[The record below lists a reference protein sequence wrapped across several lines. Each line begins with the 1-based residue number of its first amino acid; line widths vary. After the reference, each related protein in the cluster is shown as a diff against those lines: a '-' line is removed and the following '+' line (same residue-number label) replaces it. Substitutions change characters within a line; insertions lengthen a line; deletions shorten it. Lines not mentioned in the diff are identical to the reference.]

1 MPQSLH
7 AQMLDQIR
15 SYFLVG
21 GMPEA
26 VREWVESH
34 DYIECSRIHHDLL
47 ETYQDDF
54 SKYKSRISPI
64 ILSNTL
70 KSITLE
76 AGNKFIYNQVEN
88 GASTNTIKEALS
100 LLSLAGLAIPVP
112 HTAAKG
118 LPLGADIN
126 LKFQKY
132 LFIDIG
138 LMQALL
144 GLKPNDI
151 LLSNETDFIN
161 KGGLAEMFVGLEI
174 IKYSQC
180 YHRPECY
187 YWQRTDNNGQ
197 AEVDYV
203 ITKNHQIIPVEVK
216 AGTRGSMQSMYSF
229 MDKKKSKY
237 GIRTCLENFIQYIQ

>member
-1 MPQSLH
+1 
-7 AQMLDQIR
+7 
-15 SYFLVG
+15 
-21 GMPEA
+21 
-26 VREWVESH
+26 
-34 DYIECSRIHHDLL
+34 
-47 ETYQDDF
+47 
-54 SKYKSRISPI
+54 
-64 ILSNTL
+64 
-70 KSITLE
+70 
-76 AGNKFIYNQVEN
+76 
-88 GASTNTIKEALS
+88 
-100 LLSLAGLAIPVP
+100 
-112 HTAAKG
+112 
-118 LPLGADIN
+118 
-126 LKFQKY
+126 
-132 LFIDIG
+132 
-138 LMQALL
+138 MQALL

-203 ITKNHQIIPVEVK
+203 ITKNSQIIPVEVK

-237 GIRTCLENFIQYIQ
+237 GIRTCLENFSTYNNIKVIPIYAISNKEFIG